1 MRTKW
6 VKITK
11 MKSHREKRTWAN
23 EQKKLMS
30 IASICAHH
38 TSALCDKSI
47 PRLHTAQLSA
57 DHPTKF
63 IVLHGKQQSLLIRK
77 QRASYTFKQGAHAYV
92 VVTSPLSLHV
102 NKAVET
108 F

>member
-11 MKSHREKRTWAN
+11 MKSHWEKRTWAN

-63 IVLHGKQQSLLIRK
+63 IVLHGKQQSHIIRK
-77 QRASYTFKQGAHAYV
+77 QRASYTFQQGPHVNV
-92 VVTSPLSLHV
+92 VVMSPLSLNVKQSH
-102 NKAVET
+102 
-108 F
+108 